1 MPPKLQAF
9 NYRKHLFS
17 PAVSWTCKVVV
28 FACVVFLMLISV
40 FLSCCISVQ
49 RHLQSP
55 SEGCESGHRGLED
68 TDAILLRAPP
78 PLLFVCLC
86 FFFLLTA
93 VWNFLFSAQG
103 LYPPNHSHFT
113 GFQKSYHFP
122 TYMAKKSIL
131 LDCLTAVLISTPCS
145 VCCWAMQRGR
155 RAALICSEGQ
165 RGCACALAL
174 MLYVWSFCS
183 LSTEVLPGLWP
194 LVQQYWQDSALTEVL
209 NPVCDRGN
217 SVLTCWGIYIPP
229 KTDSKLCLWGWLVLL
244 SISSRYYPVLPD

>member
-86 FFFLLTA
+86 FFFSFNSSVKLLVLSTGSLSSKPFPFYRFPKELPLSNLFGKEVNTPRLPHSCPHFHSMFSLLLGDA
-93 VWNFLFSAQG
+93 ERETSCTHLFRGPEGLRVCTRLDVICVKLLFSE
-103 LYPPNHSHFT
+103 Y
-113 GFQKSYHFP
+113 
-122 TYMAKKSIL
+122 
-131 LDCLTAVLISTPCS
+131 
-145 VCCWAMQRGR
+145 
-155 RAALICSEGQ
+155 
-165 RGCACALAL
+165 
-174 MLYVWSFCS
+174 
-183 LSTEVLPGLWP
+183 
-194 LVQQYWQDSALTEVL
+194 
-209 NPVCDRGN
+209 
-217 SVLTCWGIYIPP
+217 
-229 KTDSKLCLWGWLVLL
+229 
-244 SISSRYYPVLPD
+244 